1 MPVRKGSFG
10 KFTFEY
16 SGEPSAVAWS
26 ADRRVL
32 AVGSSLRVISWSGYT
47 MQRVKGL
54 NRVVLNDAEKL
65 RSLSLTDT
73 PRSPIYDLS
82 FLVLSGAVNGK
93 RVALGTIDKS
103 ILLYEWA

>member
-1 MPVRKGSFG
+1 
-10 KFTFEY
+10 
-16 SGEPSAVAWS
+16 
-26 ADRRVL
+26 
-32 AVGSSLRVISWSGYT
+32 

-82 FLVLSGAVNGK
+82 SLVLSGAVNGK